1 MLTPDS
7 LWSVLNPGHLLQA
20 DFQGIFRPT
29 GHHHAC
35 QPLSQGQLLP
45 KTTES
50 LRKGFTP
57 CHLLAKGTLVLRRY
71 SQNVPFLCQSKVKQK
86 KEKKNSLYSIR
97 RLWFSKTRD
106 QIGCSRNA
114 AVTQNQPVSC
124 SSEGA

>member
-57 CHLLAKGTLVLRRY
+57 CHLLAKGTLKNLLQHHHSKASILCYIGDKNQRIGL
-71 SQNVPFLCQSKVKQK
+71 NKHVPGLK
-86 KEKKNSLYSIR
+86 KEKDCNSVVP
-97 RLWFSKTRD
+97 RD
-106 QIGCSRNA
+106 
-114 AVTQNQPVSC
+114 
-124 SSEGA
+124 